1 MTNFLPEGYQT
12 PEVQSNYMTLEDGVN
27 SFRILSSAIVGYEW
41 WVENG
46 EEGRRPV
53 RVRTANEVPDEVRNA
68 SDKRQQARHFWAFTV
83 YNYKTKTI
91 QVLELKQQTVMRAIE
106 AFIKN
111 PKWGNPQH
119 YDLIIEKVKT
129 GSRDFDVEYNVIPEP
144 PSKLDEGI
152 VELAKS
158 VPVHLETMFSGE
170 DPFAVPDEEEAQA
183 KRPTNNGQR
192 AGYRRARAYS

>member
-1 MTNFLPEGYQT
+1 MTDFLPEGYQT

-53 RVRTANEVPDEVRNA
+53 RVRTLDEVPDEVRNA

-91 QVLELKQQTVMRAIE
+91 QILELKQQTVMRAIE
-106 AFIKN
+106 AFLKN
-111 PKWGNPQH
+111 PKWGNPQT

-129 GSRDFDVEYNVIPEP
+129 GSRDWDVEYNVIPEP

-158 VPVHLETMFSGE
+158 VPVRLEALYEGG
-170 DPFAVPDEEEAQA
+170 DPFAEPEDAETPAPRHGNHRERTA
-183 KRPTNNGQR
+183 
-192 AGYRRARAYS
+192 YRRIRAYS

>member
-1 MTNFLPEGYQT
+1 MTDFLPKGYQT

-46 EEGRRPV
+46 EEGRRPQ
-53 RVRTANEVPDEVRNA
+53 RVRTANEVPEAVRNA
-68 SDKRQQARHFWAFTV
+68 SDRRQQARHFWAFTV
-83 YNYKTKTI
+83 YNYKTQTI
-91 QVLELKQQTVMRAIE
+91 QVLALKQQTVMRAIE
-106 AFIKN
+106 AFVKN

-119 YDLIIEKVKT
+119 YDLIIEKVRT

-152 VELAKS
+152 AELAKS
-158 VPVHLETMFSGE
+158 VPVRLEAMFAGQ
-170 DPFAVPDEEEAQA
+170 DPFAVPDEEEETSH
-183 KRPTNNGQR
+183 RENGR
-192 AGYRRARAYS
+192 GEKATHRRVRAYS